1 MKFLPI
7 WIVTS
12 LLLTACAMEAPYVD
26 HEYGMATR
34 DAFERQI
41 LNKDYHH
48 ADKEVKGLPG
58 IHAEN
63 VMRTYHETFTEGFTR
78 QDIDISAASSLE

>member
-26 HEYGMATR
+26 HEYGAATR

-41 LNKDYHH
+41 VNKDYRH
-48 ADKEVKGLPG
+48 AGKEVKGLSG

-63 VMRTYHETFTEGFTR
+63 VMQTYHETFTEGFTR
-78 QDIDISAASSLE
+78 EDIDISSVGSLE